1 MSLPAAV
8 EPEGDPRP
16 AEGADAKGVEDS
28 SIHIARLIRVAT
40 SALAMEEAAAEEPMD
55 AAALARVDHEL
66 DVLLVEAGSCLPDD
80 LLEELGH
87 LVAPLQHPGRTPDE
101 VRVGLGLLVGWIT
114 GVMGTVPTT

>member
-8 EPEGDPRP
+8 GPEGDPRD
-16 AEGADAKGVEDS
+16 ADGVDGADGG
-28 SIHIARLIRVAT
+28 IHIARLIRVAT
-40 SALAMEEAAAEEPMD
+40 SAIAMEEAATEEPMD
-55 AAALARVDHEL
+55 DAALARVDHEL
-66 DVLLVEAGSCLPDD
+66 DALLVEAGSCLPDD

-114 GVMGTVPTT
+114 GVMGTVPTI